1 MKTHGKRRQAER
13 LEFHNPGMLA
23 CMYVYITNY
32 FNIQIHNYNYLAQT
46 FLGNNRGGTSYSAVT
61 VCVKVVCISHTSS
74 ISKF

>member
-13 LEFHNPGMLA
+13 LQFHNPGMLA
-23 CMYVYITNY
+23 YMYVYITNY

-46 FLGNNRGGTSYSAVT
+46 FLGNNRGDTSYSAVT
-61 VCVKVVCISHTSS
+61 VCVKVVCISHTAS